1 MRYVGRISVCLLGAL
16 LLIGAQSVVTGAKA
30 SPKEQASEQ
39 AEWTIMVF
47 LNADNN
53 LEPFGIRDFLEMAKV
68 GSSDSI
74 NIIVQFDR
82 TPGES
87 DEFED
92 WTNTLRFRVGKNMT
106 PIPANAVEDIGE
118 ADMGSG
124 DTLAQFVQWATTKY
138 PAKRYLLDIW
148 DHGQGWR
155 FRRAVTP
162 SMAGTPDS
170 KFLSSQ
176 LLKFKKQQFDL
187 IGKTFDEKALPIP
200 VDRVLPPT
208 YRYVSHDDSSG
219 TKLYNRVIQDS
230 LKAQLQGKK
239 LDVIG
244 FDACLMSMTET
255 AFAMR
260 EIAQVMVGSEELEPG
275 AGWNYE
281 KFLSKLAANPAADAR
296 AVGEMLVLA
305 YKEHYS
311 GFDEETTLSAV
322 DLTKVETLGT
332 SISMLADLS
341 RSKLSAEHSNILK
354 ARREC
359 ANYAPGRGLHGID
372 LARYCQQLALC
383 TTDADL
389 KTAAQAVDLG
399 VKGMVTANFAGADR
413 QGKFGSAGLAIYFP
427 GSKTEFLS
435 DPDRKGYEKT
445 NVIHPVEFVQKH
457 TWPDF
462 LQAYFVITP

>member
-1 MRYVGRISVCLLGAL
+1 MRYVGRVSVCLLCAV
-16 LLIGAQSVVTGAKA
+16 LLIGAQSVVKGEKA
-30 SPKEQASEQ
+30 SPYHEAS
-39 AEWTIMVF
+39 AMADWTIMVF

-68 GSSDSI
+68 GSSERI

-82 TPGES
+82 VQGES

-92 WTNTLRFRVGKNMT
+92 WTQTLRFRVGKDMT

-124 DTLAQFVQWATTKY
+124 ETLSQFVQWATTKY
-138 PAKRYLLDIW
+138 PAQRYLLDIW

-155 FRRAVTP
+155 FKRAVTP
-162 SMAGTPDS
+162 TLNGSPDS
-170 KFLSSQ
+170 KFMANQ
-176 LLKFKKQQFDL
+176 LLKFKKQQFEL
-187 IGKTFDEKALPIP
+187 IGKVFDEKAPAIP
-200 VDRVLPPT
+200 LDRVLPPT

-230 LKAQLQGKK
+230 LKAQLQGRK

-255 AFAMR
+255 AYAMR
-260 EIAQVMVGSEELEPG
+260 EVAQVMVGSQELEPG

-281 KFLSKLAANPAADAR
+281 KFLTKLAANPSADAK
-296 AVGEMLVLA
+296 AVGEMLVQA

-322 DLTKVETLGT
+322 DLTKVDTMAS

-341 RSKLSAEHSNILK
+341 KSKLGTEHSNILK

-372 LARYCQQLALC
+372 LARFCQQLALC
-383 TTDADL
+383 TTDTDL
-389 KTAAQAVDLG
+389 KTAAQAVDLNI
-399 VKGMVTANFAGADR
+399 KGLVTANFAGADR

-427 GSKTEFLS
+427 GSKTEYLS
-435 DPDRKGYEKT
+435 DPDRKGYEKV

-457 TWPDF
+457 SWADF
-462 LQAYFVITP
+462 LQAYFVMTP